1 MLHLPCSDSAGESI
15 HQGMIHSLVGDMER
29 VSGVIVVK
37 GHQIDTLK
45 VRKLCLIQD
54 VASLMDGA
62 EGKAKGTGNTV
73 GGAGAE
79 QGGACTEA
87 LLQSGDGSCI
97 VGVSFGKKELT
108 GHKQWKQARRKAIE
122 RDHVQM

>member
-1 MLHLPCSDSAGESI
+1 
-15 HQGMIHSLVGDMER
+15 MER
-29 VSGVIVVK
+29 VSRVIVVK

-54 VASLMDGA
+54 ITPLLQGA
-62 EGKAKGTGNTV
+62 EGKAEGGGNTV
-73 GGAGAE
+73 GGVGAE

-122 RDHVQM
+122 KDHVQM